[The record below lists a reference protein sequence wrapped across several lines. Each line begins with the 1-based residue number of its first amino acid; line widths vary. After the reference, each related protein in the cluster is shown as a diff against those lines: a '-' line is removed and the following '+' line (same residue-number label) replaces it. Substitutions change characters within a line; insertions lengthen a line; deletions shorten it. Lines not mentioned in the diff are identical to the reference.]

1 MILLVSKLLVACL
14 VVLGGRGGAGAGH
27 LNTSCVEER
36 RLQFNTRVTEVN
48 KVSCGWWRAGHMTSV
63 PLSDWCRTTLSDLGL
78 DYLDLYLV
86 HWPHAFQRGDN
97 TFPKNDDGTYYL
109 MGLT

>member
-1 MILLVSKLLVACL
+1 M
-14 VVLGGRGGAGAGH
+14 G
-27 LNTSCVEER
+27 
-36 RLQFNTRVTEVN
+36 
-48 KVSCGWWRAGHMTSV
+48 CGWWRAGHVTSV

-97 TFPKNDDGTYYL
+97 TFPKNDDGT
-109 MGLT
+109 GGHKIFGDIKIFAARHCEV

>member
-1 MILLVSKLLVACL
+1 M
-14 VVLGGRGGAGAGH
+14 
-27 LNTSCVEER
+27 SCD
-36 RLQFNTRVTEVN
+36 
-48 KVSCGWWRAGHMTSV
+48 WWRAGHVTSV

-97 TFPKNDDGTYYL
+97 TFPKNDDGTCYL
-109 MGLT
+109 MG